1 MTDFIINFFESLGYV
16 YFISHYIH
24 TNHKY
29 KPIHTYVVFTASV
42 AILTASS
49 FFTEIDQISL
59 FVINAI
65 AFLICWQCSDN
76 SLIEI
81 IFLLFYVETLIIISN
96 ILALFLSCI
105 ILHSRISIIF
115 SSPQLLF
122 MTSLFSK
129 LLFCLLSF
137 FSIKIIKKRNYAFS
151 KSMLILVFIISIS
164 FLTLAYSFTRLIT
177 NHFNQYTIIILLI
190 ILSIL
195 LILNYVLFHVL
206 KEENY
211 NQMMKTIQLA
221 ELENMKFYIEA
232 TKSISDENTK
242 LKHYLDNVLLIL
254 KKEKQNQEI
263 KNLCFKLENL
273 ESNIHFIETE
283 NNIMNNIFNTIM
295 LIYKEKHI
303 QWNLYLESNLLEIES
318 LDLAIIIDSLLK
330 LAIENINSNEEVI
343 FKTKERSKFYYLS
356 LSFHY
361 QKKLDTESY
370 YILLENIIKKY
381 SGEMTIKTSHNQL
394 FCDIIL
400 KK

>member
-29 KPIHTYVVFTASV
+29 KPIHTYFLFIASI

-137 FSIKIIKKRNYAFS
+137 FSIKIIKKRNY
-151 KSMLILVFIISIS
+151 
-164 FLTLAYSFTRLIT
+164 R
-177 NHFNQYTIIILLI
+177 
-190 ILSIL
+190 
-195 LILNYVLFHVL
+195 
-206 KEENY
+206 
-211 NQMMKTIQLA
+211 
-221 ELENMKFYIEA
+221 
-232 TKSISDENTK
+232 
-242 LKHYLDNVLLIL
+242 
-254 KKEKQNQEI
+254 
-263 KNLCFKLENL
+263 
-273 ESNIHFIETE
+273 
-283 NNIMNNIFNTIM
+283 
-295 LIYKEKHI
+295 
-303 QWNLYLESNLLEIES
+303 
-318 LDLAIIIDSLLK
+318 
-330 LAIENINSNEEVI
+330 
-343 FKTKERSKFYYLS
+343 
-356 LSFHY
+356 
-361 QKKLDTESY
+361 
-370 YILLENIIKKY
+370 
-381 SGEMTIKTSHNQL
+381 
-394 FCDIIL
+394 
-400 KK
+400 